1 MSDNNQDLN
10 NPAMCPEDEQV
21 NNSEMD
27 ELIAQNQELTDKWK
41 RLAADFENYKRRK
54 EVESRELAE
63 YSKEMVVMQLMP
75 SLQSL
80 EQVLNFAPQ
89 DDKYKDWLLGLK
101 ATIMQLEKTM
111 EELGL
116 VRIKTTGQSFDPNL
130 HEAVEE
136 KDSDNELIMQEV
148 QPGFMLNG
156 KVMIPAKVVVG
167 KINKK
172 GEQP

>member
-10 NPAMCPEDEQV
+10 NPVECPEEEQGQIT
-21 NNSEMD
+21 EMTQLL
-27 ELIAQNQELTDKWK
+27 EQNQDLADKWK

-63 YSKEMVVMQLMP
+63 YSKEMVVMRLMP

-101 ATIMQLEKTM
+101 ATILQLEKTM

-116 VRIKTTGQSFDPNL
+116 VRIKTTGQQFDPSL

-136 KDSDNELIMQEV
+136 KDSDSELILQEV

-167 KINKK
+167 KTANKNDV
-172 GEQP
+172 